1 MAQPDDG
8 GDAVE
13 RVGSPPTDRVV
24 AIVGLLAAQQE
35 PSSVASIASR
45 LELNRATV
53 TSILLALERAGWV
66 VRQSDRRYLL
76 GPGLMGVAHAV
87 RALWP
92 VSQEHTRVIE
102 QLAERAGCG
111 AALALVGATDL
122 SFLTVV
128 GEQGQIPAVVGVGV
142 RLPLVAPVAA
152 VVIAH
157 REVRA
162 RGTWLGTAQLPSR
175 KGFKN
180 LLEEAK
186 RSGVVV
192 YGMGQA
198 DPAALDVLA
207 EVAGMLAEHPRR
219 AALRQRVFQLL
230 TGLGGN
236 PYTAEELSTSAAL
249 SVSYL
254 AAPVFDKGEAVYE
267 LQLGPLQDRVS
278 ASERE
283 RFIDEIRATAEQLSN
298 WG

>member
-8 GDAVE
+8 RDEVE

-24 AIVGLLAAQQE
+24 AIVGLLADQQQ

-53 TSILLALERAGWV
+53 TSILVALERAGWV
-66 VRQSDRRYLL
+66 LRQPDRRYLL
-76 GPGLMGVAHAV
+76 GPGLMGVADAV
-87 RALWP
+87 RAQWP
-92 VSQEHTRVIE
+92 VSPERTHLME

-111 AALALVGATDL
+111 TALALVGATEM
-122 SFLTVV
+122 SFLRVV
-128 GEQGQIPAVVGVGV
+128 GGQGQIPAAVGVGV

-152 VVIAH
+152 AVIAH
-157 REVRA
+157 RDAHTQR
-162 RGTWLGTAQLPSR
+162 TWLATAQMPARQRFSDL
-175 KGFKN
+175 F
-180 LLEEAK
+180 EQAQ

-192 YGMGQA
+192 FGMGQT

-230 TGLGGN
+230 TGLGGT
-236 PYTAEELSTSAAL
+236 PYTAEELASPDAL

-267 LQLGPLQDRVS
+267 LQLGPLQAQVS
-278 ASERE
+278 ASERD
-283 RFIDEIRATAEQLSN
+283 RFIGEIRATAEQLSS
-298 WG
+298 